1 MTKRQE
7 EILDQAMD
15 LMIQE
20 GIKGLTMKKVADRMK
35 FTEPAMYRHFKDK
48 QDLVVAL
55 IGRIRMRYEAVVS
68 KADSYLAPEE
78 YFRALLCPLLE
89 YLEKVRGVTI
99 LFLSES
105 TYSHDDVVR
114 KALLAFYSGMI
125 WHVAEYLK
133 EGRKRGLVR
142 EDVDEESGAVILVGM
157 IQSLTIR
164 FLLSG
169 GELKIR
175 DKCEDILNIFLRG
188 VMS

>member
-7 EILDQAMD
+7 KILDQAMD

-48 QDLVVAL
+48 QDMVVAL
-55 IGRIRMRYEAVVS
+55 IHRIRTGYEEVVS
-68 KADSYLAPEE
+68 KADKTRDPRE
-78 YFRALLCPLLE
+78 YFHAMVCSLLD
-89 YLEKVRGVTI
+89 YLEQVRGVTI

-105 TYSHDDVVR
+105 TFSRDDEVR

-133 EGRKRGLVR
+133 EARERGLVR
-142 EDVDEESGAVILVGM
+142 GDVDEEAGAVILVGM

-169 GELKIR
+169 GELKIT
-175 DKCEDILNIFLRG
+175 DKCENILNIFLRG
-188 VMS
+188 VLI

>member
-1 MTKRQE
+1 MSKRQE
-7 EILDQAMD
+7 EILNQAMN
-15 LMIQE
+15 LMIAE

-55 IGRIRMRYEAVVS
+55 IGRIREGYEAVVS
-68 KADSYLAPEE
+68 KADRSLAPKE
-78 YFRALLCPLLE
+78 YFRELLCPLLE

-133 EGRKRGLVR
+133 EARERGQVR
-142 EDVDEESGAVILVGM
+142 GDIDEEAGAVILVGM
-157 IQSLTIR
+157 VQSLTIR
-164 FLLSG
+164 YLLSG
-169 GELKIR
+169 GELRINE
-175 DKCEDILNIFLRG
+175 KCDEILNIFLQG
-188 VMS
+188 VLV